1 MTLAEVSKILKLHI
15 ETVREM
21 VRNEEIPA
29 YKVTRRDYRVKRSDL
44 DEFLRKRRTVEDKE
58 NKE

>member
-44 DEFLRKRRTVEDKE
+44 DEFLRKRRNVEDKE